1 MIKNKTKLKLAKQL
15 DKLHNEHS
23 TFEIQHKSFSIE
35 HLKWLIAMK
44 EEEIYYNQVVGEAV

>member
-23 TFEIQHKSFSIE
+23 TFEIQYKSFSIE
-35 HLKWLIAMK
+35 HLKWLIADK
-44 EEEIYYNQVVGEAV
+44 EEKNYYDNQIGSVV

>member
-1 MIKNKTKLKLAKQL
+1 MNTKLKLAKQL

-44 EEEIYYNQVVGEAV
+44 EEENYYNQVVGEAV

>member
-1 MIKNKTKLKLAKQL
+1 MNTKLKLAKQL

-44 EEEIYYNQVVGEAV
+44 EEENYYNNQIGSVV